1 MRIRLNSSK
10 AVKYDYERLATVL
23 RIGQGA
29 TIEAHETGAGTGAG
43 RAGRARH
50 VERRAPPVNFRD
62 RQLAAAGGLR
72 RFLNYARLN

>member
-1 MRIRLNSSK
+1 MRIRLHSSK

-29 TIEAHETGAGTGAG
+29 TIEAHETGEGTGAG
-43 RAGRARH
+43 RAGARAMWSAAR
-50 VERRAPPVNFRD
+50 PVNFRD

-72 RFLNYARLN
+72 RVLNYARLN